1 MRLGTNVQSNES
13 FMGSNE
19 TKRGAAREIIL
30 QSVLD
35 LIAREGLD
43 AVTHRSAAEASCVS
57 PGTVTYHFPSRES
70 LIDAAFSKYVAD
82 YQASLNQAIA
92 SQPIASRDD
101 LLNFLVGTTGL
112 SPEALSL
119 ASIEAELALLSHR
132 TGRLTSALQA
142 WQRAMEPILSDVL
155 ERIGVARPVEAA
167 RSLVAICR
175 GTEFEVM
182 ARCAAISADTLR
194 ARLDAALRGLPEG

>member
-1 MRLGTNVQSNES
+1 
-13 FMGSNE
+13 MGSNE

-35 LIAREGLD
+35 LIARDGLD
-43 AVTHRSAAEASCVS
+43 AVTHRSAAEASSVS

-70 LIDAAFSKYVAD
+70 LVDSAFSKYVSD

-92 SQPIASRDD
+92 GQPIATRED
-101 LLNFLVGTTGL
+101 LLKFLVGTTGL

-132 TGRLTSALQA
+132 TGRLASALQA

-167 RSLVAICR
+167 RMLVAICR

-182 ARCAAISADTLR
+182 ARGTAISAETLH
-194 ARLDAALRGLPEG
+194 ARLDAALKGLSEA